1 MGRRKIDISFI
12 LFGMILLGTCCSC
25 SPPPGQVK
33 YEITDLGTLSQNS
46 YATAIN
52 NNGQVVGYAFT
63 SNGVRAFIHEN
74 GAMKE
79 IATPGGQSGAAFA
92 INDSGLVVGYYNDSN
107 GARRAFSWSN
117 GSAKSLGSFGMES
130 VAYGVNNTGK
140 IVGDVVYNPWGDGT
154 KIWRSAFAYENGE
167 MSYVMS
173 WWGLDEV
180 AMDINNNNLI
190 VGSNQFNIALTV
202 DGNRFI
208 MIFNGGTFTQIDDAE
223 GERIPGSANSVND
236 AGDIAG
242 WMRGAPNYKEV
253 RAFTATP
260 EKFTKLGTLG
270 GDFSSASCINYSG
283 QVVGT
288 STLKDGSLCAFLYSN
303 KTMKDL
309 NTLVKGQMTFK
320 SLMMASGINDQGF
333 IVGWGQLPNG
343 AVHAFLAKPVL
354 VKKPF

>member
-1 MGRRKIDISFI
+1 MNRITAGFRSVFYS
-12 LFGMILLGTCCSC
+12 LILLVACSSC

-33 YEITDLGTLSQNS
+33 YEISDLGTLSQNS

-79 IATPGGQSGAAFA
+79 IAAPGGLSGAAFA

-107 GARRAFSWSN
+107 GARRAFSWAN
-117 GSAKSLGSFGMES
+117 NSAKSLGSFGMES
-130 VAYGVNNTGK
+130 VAHGVNNTGK
-140 IVGDVVYNPWGDGT
+140 IVGDVVYHPENST
-154 KIWRSAFAYENGE
+154 NVWRSGFVYENGK
-167 MSYVMS
+167 MSYLRT
-173 WWGLDEV
+173 WWGFNEV

-190 VGSNQFNIALTV
+190 VGADEINAGFITGQ
-202 DGNRFI
+202 DRFI
-208 MIFNGGTFTQIDDAE
+208 QIFNGGTFTQIDDEE
-223 GERIPGSANSVND
+223 GVRITGSANSVND

-242 WMRGAPNYKEV
+242 WMRGKPNYKV
-253 RAFTATP
+253 QAFTATP

-270 GDFSSASCINYSG
+270 GDFSYASCINYSG
-283 QVVGT
+283 HVVGA
-288 STLKDGSLCAFLYSN
+288 STAKDGSLRAFIYSS
-303 KTMKDL
+303 KGMKDL
-309 NTLVKGQMTFK
+309 NTLVKGTMAFT
-320 SLMMASGINDQGF
+320 SLLAASGINDQGS

-343 AVHAFLAKPVL
+343 DVHAFLAKPVL